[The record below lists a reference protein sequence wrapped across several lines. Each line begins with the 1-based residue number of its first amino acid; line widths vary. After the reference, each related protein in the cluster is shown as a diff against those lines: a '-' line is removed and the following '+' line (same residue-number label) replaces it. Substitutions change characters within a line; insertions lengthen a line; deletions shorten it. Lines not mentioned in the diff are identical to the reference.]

1 MADMDY
7 IDINKTIENREEYN
21 IKCCDV
27 LKEIIQNSHK
37 TMRFEQILFN
47 IFYDSKINENLSY
60 GREPQNSY
68 QMLINY
74 LEKIKSRKD

>member
-1 MADMDY
+1 MANIEY
-7 IDINKTIENREEYN
+7 IDIKKQIQNREEYN

-27 LKEIIQNSHK
+27 LKEIIQSSHK

-74 LEKIKSRKD
+74 LEKIK